1 MSAYDLFALH
11 LSERETAHV
20 DLERRRIVLER
31 LALEKASRADA
42 AAPVAVG
49 RSSPRRSGFLRLL
62 PGRA

>member
-20 DLERRRIVLER
+20 DLERRRVVLER
-31 LALEKASRADA
+31 LAMEKSSRRDASATG
-42 AAPVAVG
+42 AAPIG
-49 RSSPRRSGFLRLL
+49 RRRPRGFLRLL

>member
-20 DLERRRIVLER
+20 DLERRRRNTER
-31 LALEKASRADA
+31 LAMEEAARRDA
-42 AAPVAVG
+42 PAPATATPAV
-49 RSSPRRSGFLRLL
+49 RRGGLLRLL

>member
-20 DLERRRIVLER
+20 DLERRRVVLER
-31 LALEKASRADA
+31 IAREKAAQADA
-42 AAPVAVG
+42 SASALG
-49 RSSPRRSGFLRLL
+49 PRTSHRPRGFLRLL